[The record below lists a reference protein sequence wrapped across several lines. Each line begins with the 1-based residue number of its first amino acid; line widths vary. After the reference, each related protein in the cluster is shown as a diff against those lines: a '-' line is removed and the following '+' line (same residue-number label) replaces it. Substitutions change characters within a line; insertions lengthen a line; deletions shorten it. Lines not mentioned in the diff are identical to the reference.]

1 MSEKQTSL
9 LRFFGKGQYHF
20 KSLDVEDEGP
30 TTSKK
35 RKASFNRQ
43 YNESYLKYGF
53 ISTSD
58 SAVPCPL
65 CLICNSKLSNEAMKP
80 LKLLRH
86 MKTKHPELKDK
97 PLEFFER
104 RKRDYEGE
112 KRSLKTALST
122 NSDVLRASY
131 LVSYRIVKTK
141 EPFTIGEELILPAC
155 TDICREV
162 LGESAAKKIAQVPL
176 SARTVARRIEDMA
189 EDIETQL
196 LEQIVKSP
204 WFAIQCDESTDIE
217 NKAVLPVFVRY
228 LYEEDIHE
236 DILCALLLPKNTTA
250 SELFKSLNEYFS
262 EKLNWS
268 FCIGVCTNGAAAMIG
283 RLSGLTV
290 RIKEVAPEC
299 HCVIHREMLA
309 SRKLS
314 PELHSVFG
322 DVVKMIN
329 LIKAH
334 ALNTRLF
341 EQICEDMDAEHKCLL
356 LHTEVGWLSRGKSLN
371 RVFEL
376 REPLQRFLVEKKSD
390 LANKFSDE
398 KWVLKLAYLCDIFNL
413 LNELNLSLQGKM
425 TTVFKLAD
433 KVAAFKDKLKSW
445 EQRVNKR
452 VFDMFQ
458 TLAETLKGSEPEQEF
473 FDLVTSHLRVLLQEF
488 KRYFPSAKTLRA
500 QKKWIR
506 NLFIF
511 KPGGSNL
518 PVR

>member
-1 MSEKQTSL
+1 ML
-9 LRFFGKGQYHF
+9 L
-20 KSLDVEDEGP
+20 
-30 TTSKK
+30 
-35 RKASFNRQ
+35 
-43 YNESYLKYGF
+43 
-53 ISTSD
+53 
-58 SAVPCPL
+58 
-65 CLICNSKLSNEAMKP
+65 
-80 LKLLRH
+80 
-86 MKTKHPELKDK
+86 
-97 PLEFFER
+97 
-104 RKRDYEGE
+104 
-112 KRSLKTALST
+112 
-122 NSDVLRASY
+122 
-131 LVSYRIVKTK
+131 
-141 EPFTIGEELILPAC
+141 
-155 TDICREV
+155 
-162 LGESAAKKIAQVPL
+162 
-176 SARTVARRIEDMA
+176 
-189 EDIETQL
+189 
-196 LEQIVKSP
+196 
-204 WFAIQCDESTDIE
+204 
-217 NKAVLPVFVRY
+217 VFVRY
-228 LYEEDIHE
+228 LHEEDIHE

-250 SELFKSLNEYFS
+250 SKLFKSLNEYFS

-268 FCIGVCTNGAAAMIG
+268 FCIGVCTDGAAAMIG

-299 HCVIHREMLA
+299 EATHCVIHREMLA

-356 LHTEVGWLSRGKSLN
+356 LHTEVRWLSCGKSLN

-376 REPLQRFLVEKKSD
+376 REPLQRFLLEKNSD

-398 KWVLKLAYLCDIFNL
+398 KWVLKFAYLCDIFNL

-488 KRYFPSAKTLRA
+488 KGYFPSAKDPQA
-500 QKKWIR
+500 AKKWIR
-506 NLFIF
+506 NPFIF

-518 PVR
+518 PVRQEDQLVDIANDGSLKRLFDTMTLPMFWMKVLPEYPDLAIKAL